1 MVIQT
6 ILRIN
11 VLAYRNGFG
20 LSLMKTWNVN
30 IFRENNNAHMVPGR
44 GDLLWV
50 LPLQFPRKPAEGRS
64 GECGY
69 QSRRVPTGPAAR
81 VSPSLALCSHTL
93 ISWSFTS
100 LFWDGG
106 CGEQWATVAFGKPS
120 AVWWN
125 FLFSNC
131 LRVFK
136 LLSHLHSCRLPC
148 CGGRWAFVLFNGWH
162 HSCRGSWCKIPG

>member
-30 IFRENNNAHMVPGR
+30 IFRENNNTHMVPGR

-50 LPLQFPRKPAEGRS
+50 FPLQFPRKPAEGSS
-64 GECGY
+64 GGCGY

-81 VSPSLALCSHTL
+81 VSPSLALCSQHSVLMVLHVL
-93 ISWSFTS
+93 ILGRRLRRAMSHCHFREA
-100 LFWDGG
+100 LG
-106 CGEQWATVAFGKPS
+106 CVVEP
-120 AVWWN
+120 
-125 FLFSNC
+125 
-131 LRVFK
+131 
-136 LLSHLHSCRLPC
+136 
-148 CGGRWAFVLFNGWH
+148 
-162 HSCRGSWCKIPG
+162 